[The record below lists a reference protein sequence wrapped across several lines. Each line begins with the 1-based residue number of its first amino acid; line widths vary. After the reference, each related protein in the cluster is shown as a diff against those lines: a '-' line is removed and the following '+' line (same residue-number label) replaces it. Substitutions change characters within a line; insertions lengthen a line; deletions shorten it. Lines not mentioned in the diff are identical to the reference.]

1 MATHS
6 SILAWRMSWTEEP
19 GGLQSLRSQRLRQDR
34 ATNTHSYVTD
44 GRCKRMVG
52 GSPQV
57 ARRAG
62 LAWMP
67 SLLGAQEFC
76 TLWGCD
82 LGSPGANET
91 RGPPHPK
98 VAGRCGPAAPS
109 LGWRRRRPVVASTR
123 RRFIPS
129 GALSAGCGGGPAT
142 PPCHLAADE
151 REGCRPHA
159 TPRSFLWLLVSRLD
173 RNKRDCITES
183 SVC

>member
-1 MATHS
+1 MATQS

-34 ATNTHSYVTD
+34 ATNTATLQMEDAKEWLVIHPRLPTEQ
-44 GRCKRMVG
+44 GWPGCL
-52 GSPQV
+52 
-57 ARRAG
+57 ACWG
-62 LAWMP
+62 LRNSAP
-67 SLLGAQEFC
+67 CG
-76 TLWGCD
+76 GCD

-109 LGWRRRRPVVASTR
+109 LGWRTRRPAEASTR

-129 GALSAGCGGGPAT
+129 RALSAGCGGGPTT

-159 TPRSFLWLLVSRLD
+159 TPCSFIWLLVSRLACN
-173 RNKRDCITES
+173 RCDCITES
-183 SVC
+183 RVC